1 VLTSFAIPE
10 AYLDNAGT
18 YLLAP
23 ASLTQHPTHD
33 LHLKIPRFSLVSG
46 DVFIEAGSSPS
57 LSVFL
62 RFYSTIVWCGA
73 LDKRQLF
80 IAFTL
85 VHAVNDK
92 FVSEVTVTAK
102 VTD

>member
-1 VLTSFAIPE
+1 MVAIPE
-10 AYLDNAGT
+10 TYLDNAGT

-23 ASLTQHPTHD
+23 TSLTQEPTHD
-33 LHLKIPRFSLVSG
+33 LHLKIPRFSAVSES
-46 DVFIEAGSSPS
+46 VFIEAGSSPS

-62 RFYSTIVWCGA
+62 RFYPTTLWCSA

-80 IAFTL
+80 NAFTL

-102 VTD
+102 GTE